1 MNGSLE
7 EALGAL
13 DKATMQDPKNA
24 DAWQYKALTLR
35 DLERFNESLEA
46 FQRALEL
53 DPQDDQARTEM
64 AGLLMVMGRSYEAAS
79 VLDSSPDRVPHS
91 PQERLDQSIVW
102 RLRGKIL
109 VEKGSYDEAL
119 EAYDRAIELGDG
131 QPVGEATA
139 WMGKGSLLMRLER
152 YEDALLAF
160 DSALQSDYP
169 DKDGEGK
176 PRQTLVGSE
185 AWLGR
190 GEALD
195 ALGRHGEA
203 VEAYNKSVQSFD
215 IDLAITPDAPK
226 LWKEKADV
234 LESLGRHDEAVPAYE
249 RAVELFRSE
258 ITTQTGP
265 SNGWRYWWM
274 GDALQALGRTSEA
287 EAAFAKAKELG
298 YQE

>member
-1 MNGSLE
+1 M
-7 EALGAL
+7 
-13 DKATMQDPKNA
+13 P
-24 DAWQYKALTLR
+24 WQYKALTLR

-46 FQRALEL
+46 FKRALEL

-64 AGLLMVMGRSYEAAS
+64 AGLLMVMGRSSEAAS
-79 VLDSSPDRVPHS
+79 VLDASPDRVPQS
-91 PQERLDQSIVW
+91 SQERLDQSIVW
-102 RLRGKIL
+102 RLRGKVL

-119 EAYDRAIELGDG
+119 EAYDRAIELGNG

-203 VEAYNKSVQSFD
+203 V
-215 IDLAITPDAPK
+215 
-226 LWKEKADV
+226 
-234 LESLGRHDEAVPAYE
+234 PAYE
-249 RAVELFRSE
+249 RAVELFRNE
-258 ITTQTGP
+258 ISSQTGT

-274 GDALQALGRTSEA
+274 GDSLQALGRTDEA
-287 EAAFAKAKELG
+287 DAAFAEARELG

>member
-1 MNGSLE
+1 MKTGFAVALLAIAMLCASSLAQEMTAEDWSKKGQELRMNGSLE
-7 EALGAL
+7 EALSAL
-13 DKATMQDPKNA
+13 DKAVTLDSGNA

-64 AGLLMVMGRSYEAAS
+64 AGLLMVVGRSYEAAS
-79 VLDSSPDRVPHS
+79 VLDSSPDQVPQS

-102 RLRGKIL
+102 RLRGKVL

-169 DKDGEGK
+169 DEDGEGK

-185 AWLGR
+185 A
-190 GEALD
+190 
-195 ALGRHGEA
+195 
-203 VEAYNKSVQSFD
+203 
-215 IDLAITPDAPK
+215 
-226 LWKEKADV
+226 
-234 LESLGRHDEAVPAYE
+234 
-249 RAVELFRSE
+249 
-258 ITTQTGP
+258 
-265 SNGWRYWWM
+265 
-274 GDALQALGRTSEA
+274 
-287 EAAFAKAKELG
+287 
-298 YQE
+298 